1 MLSQIDAALVSSAPD
16 SPWPSPQD
24 YPPPTPLEVRA
35 SVLKLLASGLFALAL
50 AGMIALMLYQNAEAY
65 EGWRLWL
72 RILVVAGTAALGVT
86 ILIAAANAVLSPLPQ
101 VSLAAAGLLIPGL
114 YTRPI
119 PWSEVRLAVHDKPRV
134 KIFGPGRIVIGV
146 RGGARFGRLE
156 SNELLPGTRPG
167 ALDAAALPQILDV
180 SVPNLFNRMQ
190 AFRAHFG
197 RGGEP
202 HNPG

>member
-1 MLSQIDAALVSSAPD
+1 MD
-16 SPWPSPQD
+16 
-24 YPPPTPLEVRA
+24 VRA
-35 SVLKLLASGLFALAL
+35 SVLKLIASGVFALILSAVIAAL
-50 AGMIALMLYQNAEAY
+50 LYENIASF

-72 RILVVAGTAALGVT
+72 RVLVVAGTAGLGVT
-86 ILIAAANAVLSPLPQ
+86 ILIAAARAFAAPMPEISLSPD
-101 VSLAAAGLLIPGL
+101 GLLVPAL
-114 YTRPI
+114 YAQII

-146 RGGARFGRLE
+146 RDGARFGRLE
-156 SNELLPGTRPG
+156 SNELQPAIRPG

-197 RGGEP
+197 RGGVP
-202 HNPG
+202 DASA